1 MTVTAL
7 AVMRRPD
14 RRGGVIKQVPS
25 EVREDGVEILKVHC
39 LGLIFIIIRLI
50 TDCSEFLQGGGSCSS
65 RSPEEAEDDEFR
77 RLEANLEHFSKDK
90 IKMVLYIL
98 SLQTK

>member
-39 LGLIFIIIRLI
+39 LGLI
-50 TDCSEFLQGGGSCSS
+50 
-65 RSPEEAEDDEFR
+65 
-77 RLEANLEHFSKDK
+77 
-90 IKMVLYIL
+90 LYNN
-98 SLQTK
+98 